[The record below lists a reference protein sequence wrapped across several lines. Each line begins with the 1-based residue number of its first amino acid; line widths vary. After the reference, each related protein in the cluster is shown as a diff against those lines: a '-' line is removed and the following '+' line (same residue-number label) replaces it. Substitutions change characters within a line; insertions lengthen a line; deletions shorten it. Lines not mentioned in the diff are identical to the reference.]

1 MQHIC
6 HLLEGSPW
14 CWAQLM
20 CCWWASQSLVWGQ
33 LHQLNQL
40 LWKSV
45 YIYRLKII
53 GCSLLNHF
61 LLHALGLVWIFWYF
75 FTSACHS
82 RFFSDTEV
90 SIWQFGLHSV
100 TLLFSL
106 GFSWVTHTCKAD
118 LDCSQKLAQRTL
130 STGKHRTVKQAADL
144 RIRRG
149 IEHLCYD
156 ELALHALRWMC

>member
-1 MQHIC
+1 MLSTVNVLSMGITVT
-6 HLLEGSPW
+6 SVRPVTPIKP
-14 CWAQLM
+14 AAM
-20 CCWWASQSLVWGQ
+20 KVFISID
-33 LHQLNQL
+33 
-40 LWKSV
+40 WKS
-45 YIYRLKII
+45 R

-61 LLHALGLVWIFWYF
+61 LLHALVLVWIFWYF

-106 GFSWVTHTCKAD
+106 GFSWVMHTCKAD